1 MSKSLTITL
10 ILVSFFLIILTTYF
24 LKKGRIPEKYS
35 LLWYGFSIIILLVG
49 IFPNLFSFIS
59 EKLGFQVMSNLII
72 AIIVG
77 LLMLLTMAL
86 TIMIAG
92 QKKKATLLI
101 QEVSILRNEV
111 NNYEKKHIK
120 HNK

>member
-10 ILVSFFLIILTTYF
+10 VCVSLCLIILTTHF

-35 LLWYGFSIIILLVG
+35 LLWYGFSLLILLVG
-49 IFPNLFSFIS
+49 FFPNLFNFIS
-59 EKLGFQVMSNLII
+59 KKLGFIAMSNLII
-72 AIIVG
+72 GFIVG

-92 QKKKATLLI
+92 QKKKTTLLI
-101 QEVSILRNEV
+101 QEISILKEKV
-111 NNYEKKHIK
+111 NR
-120 HNK
+120 